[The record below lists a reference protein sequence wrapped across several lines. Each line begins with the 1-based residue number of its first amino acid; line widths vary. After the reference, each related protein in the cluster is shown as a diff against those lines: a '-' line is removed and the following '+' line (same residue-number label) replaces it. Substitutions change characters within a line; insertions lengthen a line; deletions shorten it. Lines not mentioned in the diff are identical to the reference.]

1 MSHPAP
7 VPSAVR
13 ILEKTLAGISAALE
27 KLCDVA
33 CIILGFVVL
42 GCMVLAITT
51 RYIDGLTPFLWTD
64 ELARYAMIWCA
75 FLAASSALKKGQFL
89 RFDLFVKALPERFIR
104 PAALVSD
111 VLMLIFIFFFL
122 SYGYAIT
129 PITFLQKSSAMQLP
143 MFYPYLALMTGTAF
157 MAVHILLH
165 LICECRFLL
174 WGGDDPDVRPAEN
187 EEV

>member
-1 MSHPAP
+1 MSHSRP
-7 VPSAVR
+7 VPSSVQA
-13 ILEKTLAGISAALE
+13 LEKALGIVSLAVE
-27 KLCDVA
+27 KLCDAA
-33 CIILGFVVL
+33 CVVLGFVVL

-89 RFDLFVKALPERFIR
+89 RFDLFVKALPERFTR
-104 PAALVSD
+104 TATLVSD
-111 VLMLIFIFFFL
+111 VLMLVFSGFFL

-143 MFYPYLALMTGTAF
+143 MFYPYLALMVGIAF
-157 MAVHILLH
+157 MVVHIIFH
-165 LICECRFLL
+165 LVCECRFIL
-174 WGGDDPDVRPAEN
+174 WGGDDPDIRP
-187 EEV
+187 EEPEEA